1 MIERFEV
8 FTSAIF
14 QISQSW
20 NKIATDEMA
29 LYDLKGA
36 YATYLVTLFQNR
48 EGVTAS
54 RLCEI
59 CNKDKAEISRA
70 ISVMEEKGLIFRENV
85 TVNSYRALIK
95 LTEKGAEAA
104 EKVRERVK
112 VAVAEGGKG
121 LSDSEREIFYSSLE
135 KIASNLK
142 KISKEGLPK

>member
-1 MIERFEV
+1 MLERFET

-20 NKIATDEMA
+20 NKIAADEMA

-48 EGVTAS
+48 DGVTS
-54 RLCEI
+54 VGLCEM

-70 ISVMEEKGLIFRENV
+70 ISVMEEKGLAIRENI
-85 TVNSYRALIK
+85 TVNSYRAIIK
-95 LTEKGAEAA
+95 LTDKGIDAA
-104 EKVRERVK
+104 NKVIERVK

-121 LSDSEREIFYSSLE
+121 LSESEREIFYSALE
-135 KIASNLK
+135 KIALNLK